1 MQNVGLDFYVLL
13 FLAEFLGT
21 VGGFGSSLFLVPII
35 SYYFGFQQ
43 ALLLTAGIHVV
54 SNVWKVV
61 LFRHGL
67 IKELLISFG
76 IPSVI
81 MVVVGA
87 IFSKYLPDAIAEG
100 TLGIFLIALS
110 TFLMLRPNFV
120 AKPTKLNA
128 AVGGGLSGLVAGLLG
143 TGGAIR
149 GLSLS
154 AYAIEKNAFI
164 ATSAFIDLGV
174 DASRFVV
181 YMVQVPAPPHI
192 WHMALPVLGISLAG
206 NWAGKWLVD
215 RMEILTFRRVVL
227 FFILAVGI
235 VSIGKGLSAY
245 LNWPFLG

>member
-1 MQNVGLDFYVLL
+1 MQNVGVDFYVLL

-54 SNVWKVV
+54 SNLWKVV

-67 IKELLISFG
+67 MKKLLISFG

-81 MVVVGA
+81 MVVIGA

-100 TLGIFLIALS
+100 ALGIFLVALS
-110 TFLMLRPNFV
+110 TFLMIRPNYV
-120 AKPTKLNA
+120 VKPTTTNTA
-128 AVGGGLSGLVAGLLG
+128 IGGGLSGLVAGLLG

-181 YMVQVPAPPHI
+181 YVIQVPAPPHI
-192 WHMALPVLGISLAG
+192 WQLALPTLIISLAG
-206 NWAGKWLVD
+206 NFAGKWIVD

-227 FFILAVGI
+227 FFILAVGV
-235 VSIGKGLSAY
+235 VSIGKAVNAFWG
-245 LNWPFLG
+245 